1 MPLGGIVTDVSSI
14 DPLLLALVAA
24 VESAVTYPVFDGPPT
39 ALPPRTATQFVAI
52 GCDTLEAQDETSP
65 PVDAASMTQEWHGLG
80 QVARYE
86 TARVNCVAVGR
97 ADTVAEARAL
107 AMAVVKDV
115 GQHIGLHPTL
125 TTYNALVAEVLAVKA
140 KPTSGGAYVHVQF
153 VISANARLT

>member
-14 DPLLLALVAA
+14 DALILALVTAVTAA
-24 VESAVTYPVFDGPPT
+24 VDYPVYDGPIT
-39 ALPPRTATQFVAI
+39 SLPARTVTQFVAI
-52 GCDTLEAQDETSP
+52 GTDTLENQGEETP
-65 PVDAASMTQEWHGLG
+65 PVDSASMTQEWRGLG

-97 ADTVAEARAL
+97 ADTVAGARAL